1 MYNHVATVSGLS
13 SFQLV
18 GGYPPKPIDL
28 KSTVEASDL
37 ADATLIQKWFFNKID
52 LTKWTNPYKYW
63 LTIKIRG

>member
-1 MYNHVATVSGLS
+1 VYNHVATVSGLS

-37 ADATLIQKWFFNKID
+37 ADATLIQK
-52 LTKWTNPYKYW
+52 
-63 LTIKIRG
+63 